1 MRFALSSFDQNQG
14 ENDMRLQIFV
24 LAAALALAAGCN
36 KGSDQAKP
44 AASADQA
51 PPQSQTQTP
60 TTPQVNTPAS
70 AGGTASQEEKKEGA
84 NPVQGQ
90 VDPKA
95 PEQHRD
101 FQQKGDGAGPRGP
114 DTEPKQ
120 GK

>member
-1 MRFALSSFDQNQG
+1 
-14 ENDMRLQIFV
+14 MRLQIFV
-24 LAAALALAAGCN
+24 LAAALALTAGCN

-44 AASADQA
+44 TSTDKA
-51 PPQSQTQTP
+51 PPQSQSQVDTP
-60 TTPQVNTPAS
+60 TTPAS
-70 AGGTASQEEKKEGA
+70 AGQSGASQEERKEGA

-95 PEQHRD
+95 AGQQRD
-101 FQQKGDGAGPRGP
+101 FQQKGDGAGPKGP

>member
-1 MRFALSSFDQNQG
+1 
-14 ENDMRLQIFV
+14 MRLQIFV

-36 KGSDQAKP
+36 KSSDRAKP
-44 AASADQA
+44 AASADKA
-51 PPQSQTQTP
+51 PPQSQ
-60 TTPQVNTPAS
+60 VNTPPTSAS
-70 AGGTASQEEKKEGA
+70 TGQTASQEEKKEGA

-95 PEQHRD
+95 AVQHRD

-120 GK
+120 EK